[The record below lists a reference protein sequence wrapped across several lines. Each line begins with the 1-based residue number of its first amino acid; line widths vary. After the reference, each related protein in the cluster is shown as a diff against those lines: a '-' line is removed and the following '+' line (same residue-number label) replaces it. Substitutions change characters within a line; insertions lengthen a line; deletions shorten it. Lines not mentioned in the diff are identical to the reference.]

1 MGIPSLETIQ
11 LNLIIIGQFMQA
23 QTSKATTGTSG
34 SLRERLFNI
43 PSSHCT
49 VSELLVISER
59 EHQPADTVARKGSQS
74 FAASER
80 NQGGR
85 GGIVQTQP

>member
-59 EHQPADTVARKGSQS
+59 EQPADTVARKGSQS